1 MCFIILIRE
10 ICKYLLLMLCNRIND
25 MVNNIFFFFN
35 SIIIVMRNSSLK
47 FLFIFSFRCIIVRSY
62 RLFVMNAL
70 SKVNL
75 NILRILRI

>member
-35 SIIIVMRNSSLK
+35 SIIIVMRNLSLK